1 MGAKCYSST
10 EVNNMK
16 RITLFLAIVITI
28 SAGTAV
34 AKNFTLSGD
43 YTVPIGNDKIDTS
56 IGVGAEYKF
65 WGVFTFSSMMY
76 TEIIY
81 GADNILN
88 ISQIRPIGLF
98 SGGFGMRIPMG
109 GFELTFGWQK
119 FFTGTAGT
127 DGVFAFSDSYS
138 VGGVLNLSDF
148 FGIGIYSRRLF
159 NFSEEAIADS
169 ALRIETSEDTVDT
182 IGISVRFSIF

>member
-1 MGAKCYSST
+1 MCYSGT
-10 EVNNMK
+10 EVTNMK
-16 RITLFLAIVITI
+16 RAIIFLVIL
-28 SAGTAV
+28 TALSTGF
-34 AKNFTLSGD
+34 AFGERFTVNGD
-43 YTVPIGNDKIDTS
+43 YTVPIGNDKIDAS
-56 IGVGAEYKF
+56 IGVGAEYNF
-65 WGVFTFSSMMY
+65 WGVFTFSGMMY

-98 SGGFGMRIPMG
+98 SGGLGMKIPMG

-119 FFTGTAGT
+119 FFTGTAAT

-159 NFSEEAIADS
+159 NFTEEAIADS
-169 ALRIETSEDTVDT
+169 ALRIESSEDTVDT